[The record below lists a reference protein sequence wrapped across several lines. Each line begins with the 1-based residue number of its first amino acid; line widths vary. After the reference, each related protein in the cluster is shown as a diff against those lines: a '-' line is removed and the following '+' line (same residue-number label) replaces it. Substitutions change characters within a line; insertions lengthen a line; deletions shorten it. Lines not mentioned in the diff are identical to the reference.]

1 METVQWTKPIV
12 HEALATLYLRL
23 NGYFTTALI
32 VHSPEWGQN
41 LAEVDCLA
49 IRHPNHSQPERC
61 VETSPFLAV
70 RKAEV
75 DLIICEA
82 KSSPENITFNESL
95 RTDLEV
101 IRVLLRWAGVFC
113 EEKIES
119 VANSLQPLLQP
130 GVALEAARNG
140 VLESGHRVRP
150 LLCCPPCSEGDC
162 ADRWCLVGPEL
173 FNFINLCFNPLEKR
187 KNSSTRY
194 NFEQW
199 GYALAPLVTYFKED
213 AKSGR
218 TPDLAGL
225 YVHLGVT

>member
-1 METVQWTKPIV
+1 METVQWTKPLV

-23 NGYFTTALI
+23 NGYFTTGLI
-32 VHSPEWGQN
+32 LHSPKWGQN
-41 LAEVDCLA
+41 RAEVDCFA
-49 IRHPNHSQPERC
+49 IRHPKHSQPERC

-70 RKAEV
+70 PKAEV

-82 KSSPENITFNESL
+82 KSSPQNIKFNESL

-101 IRVLLRWAGVFC
+101 IRALLRWAGVFD

-119 VANSLQPLLQP
+119 VAVLLQPLLQS
-130 GVALEAARNG
+130 GVPLDAVRNG
-140 VLESGHRVRP
+140 VVESGCRVRA
-150 LLCCPPCSEGDC
+150 LLCCPSCSEGDC
-162 ADRWCLVGPEL
+162 ADRWCLVGSEL
-173 FNFINLCFNPLEKR
+173 FRFVNLCFNPEVKR

-213 AKSGR
+213 DKSGH

-225 YVHLGVT
+225 YVHLGVA

>member
-1 METVQWTKPIV
+1 
-12 HEALATLYLRL
+12 
-23 NGYFTTALI
+23 
-32 VHSPEWGQN
+32 
-41 LAEVDCLA
+41 VDCFA
-49 IRHPNHSQPERC
+49 IRHPKHSQPERC

-70 RKAEV
+70 PKAEV

-82 KSSPENITFNESL
+82 KSSPQNIKFNESL

-101 IRVLLRWAGVFC
+101 IRALLRWAGVFD

-119 VANSLQPLLQP
+119 VAVLLQPLLQS
-130 GVALEAARNG
+130 GVPLDAVRNG
-140 VLESGHRVRP
+140 VVESGCRVRA
-150 LLCCPPCSEGDC
+150 LLCCPSCSEGDC
-162 ADRWCLVGPEL
+162 ADRWCLVGSEL
-173 FNFINLCFNPLEKR
+173 FRFVNLCFNPEVKR

-213 AKSGR
+213 DKSGH

-225 YVHLGVT
+225 YVHLGVA